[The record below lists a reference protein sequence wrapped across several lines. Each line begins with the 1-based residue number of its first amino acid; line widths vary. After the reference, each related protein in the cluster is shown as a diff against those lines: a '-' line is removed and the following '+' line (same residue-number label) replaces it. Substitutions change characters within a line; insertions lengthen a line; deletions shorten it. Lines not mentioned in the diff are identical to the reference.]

1 MSIET
6 DVMAQ
11 IRQWHL
17 EERQSTIKRTF
28 QLGDLIVSAV
38 IHTGLSEN
46 EIIRR
51 IMRDLGEL
59 AMGMTSY
66 NRAARIA
73 RVFTQNQREVLID
86 KLVSLEKAEVL
97 AGAHWNGRKR
107 TAMIERIKSGKTKS
121 PWGSIQGL
129 YEETGKAK
137 KGKITVRERS
147 REAHVDGSNNPDN
160 VVNIASRGEIDEDQ
174 ILNVL
179 KNLCSRLG
187 VERFGRLVE
196 QARREIGAR

>member
-11 IRQWHL
+11 IRAWHL

-28 QLGDLIVSAV
+28 QLGDMIVSAV

-51 IMRDLGEL
+51 IMHDLGEL

-86 KLVSLEKAEVL
+86 KLVSLEKAEIL
-97 AGAHWNGRKR
+97 AGAHWDGRRR
-107 TAMIERIKSGKTKS
+107 TAMIDRIKSGKTKS

-137 KGKITVRERS
+137 KGKITVRERT
-147 REAHVDGSNNPDN
+147 REAHCDSVNNPDM
-160 VVNIASRGEIDEDQ
+160 VQIANKGVIDDDAA
-174 ILNVL
+174 LNL
-179 KNLCSRLG
+179 IKNMYTRIG
-187 VERFGRLVE
+187 VERFDRLAA
-196 QARREIGAR
+196 QARRELAAK

>member
-1 MSIET
+1 MSIESN
-6 DVMAQ
+6 VMEQ
-11 IRQWHL
+11 IRAWHL

-28 QLGDLIVSAV
+28 QLGDMIVSAV

-51 IMRDLGEL
+51 IMHDLGEL

-66 NRAARIA
+66 NRAARIS

-86 KLVSLEKAEVL
+86 KLVSLEKAEIL
-97 AGAHWNGRKR
+97 AGAHWDGRRR
-107 TAMIERIKSGKTKS
+107 TAMIDRIKSGKTKS

-137 KGKITVRERS
+137 AGKVTMRERT
-147 REAHVDGSNNPDN
+147 REAHCDSVNNPDM
-160 VVNIASRGEIDEDQ
+160 VQIANKGVIDEDAA
-174 ILNVL
+174 LNVL

-187 VERFGRLVE
+187 SERFGRLAE
-196 QARREIGAR
+196 QARRELAAR

>member
-1 MSIET
+1 MNIET

-11 IRQWHL
+11 IRAWHL

-28 QLGDLIVSAV
+28 ALGDMIVSAV

-51 IMRDLGEL
+51 IMHDLGEL
-59 AMGMTSY
+59 ALGMTSY
-66 NRAARIA
+66 NRAARIS
-73 RVFTQNQREVLID
+73 RVFTQNQREVLCD

-97 AGAHWNGRKR
+97 AGAHWDGRRR

-129 YEETGKAK
+129 YEETGKTR
-137 KGKITVRERS
+137 KGKITLRERV
-147 REAHVDGSNNPDN
+147 REAHADSANNPDC
-160 VVNIASRGEIDEDQ
+160 VRIANRGLPLEDEAAKLVFQ
-174 ILNVL
+174 RIAQVY
-179 KNLCSRLG
+179 G
-187 VERFGRLVE
+187 VERFGRLAE
-196 QARREIGAR
+196 QARRELAAR

>member
-11 IRQWHL
+11 IRAWHL

-28 QLGDLIVSAV
+28 QLGDMIVSAV

-51 IMRDLGEL
+51 IMHDLGEL
-59 AMGMTSY
+59 ALGMTSY
-66 NRAARIA
+66 NRAARIS

-86 KLVSLEKAEVL
+86 RMVSLEKAEVL
-97 AGAHWNGRKR
+97 AGAHWDGRRR

-129 YEETGKAK
+129 YEETGKPK
-137 KGKITVRERS
+137 KVKITLRDRTRES
-147 REAHVDGSNNPDN
+147 HADSANNPDM
-160 VVNIASRGEIDEDQ
+160 VQIASRGEIDEDAA
-174 ILNVL
+174 LNVL

-187 VERFGRLVE
+187 VERFGRLAE
-196 QARREIGAR
+196 QARRELAAK

>member
-6 DVMAQ
+6 DVMQQ

-28 QLGDLIVSAV
+28 QLGDMIVSAV

-51 IMRDLGEL
+51 IMHDLGEL

-66 NRAARIA
+66 NRAARIS

-86 KLVSLEKAEVL
+86 KMVSLEKAEIL
-97 AGAHWNGRKR
+97 AGAHWDGRRR

-129 YEETGKAK
+129 YEETGKVK
-137 KGKITVRERS
+137 KGKITLRDRT
-147 REAHVDGSNNPDN
+147 REAHADSANNPDL
-160 VVNIASRGEIDEDQ
+160 VQIASRGEIDEDAA
-174 ILNVL
+174 LNVL

-187 VERFGRLVE
+187 VERFGRLAE
-196 QARREIGAR
+196 QARRELAAR